1 MNQDVC
7 VSYYKSGFV
16 GWLELKVSPLGVV
29 GLTFAGVP
37 PSESRSQAS
46 PLMDQLISEL
56 DLYFSGALK
65 RFSVPLDIQ
74 AGTAFERRVWD
85 VLIPIP
91 WGQTWSYSRVAAAIG
106 QPRACRAVGSA
117 NGRNRIPILIP
128 CHRVIRSDGSLG
140 GYSSGLHIKKKLLE
154 LESIQV

>member
-1 MNQDVC
+1 MNRDVS
-7 VSYYKSGFV
+7 VSYYRNGHV

-29 GLTFAGVP
+29 GVTFADLP
-37 PSESRSQAS
+37 PPEPHSQAS
-46 PLMDQLISEL
+46 PVMDQLISEL

-65 RFSVPLDIQ
+65 RFSVALDVHT
-74 AGTAFERRVWD
+74 GTAFERRVWD
-85 VLIPIP
+85 ALITIP

-106 QPRACRAVGSA
+106 QPRAFRAVGSA